1 MFVMRFTE
9 RAYFN
14 YTEDDVKSSPG
25 GAHRVTF
32 SNSHFDP
39 AVAADQYNYYLDEWQ
54 YCEEIG
60 FDGMMLNEHHS
71 TPTSLGA
78 AMNLEAAILA
88 RITKKPKIVL
98 MGNPLP
104 IHDNPCGWPKNW
116 RRSTAYPEDG
126 WYPDLFG
133 AAAPRAGLPTPTP
146 FITGNVSRRPTTWW
160 SRPGQRLVPSA
171 GRASTTTSGT

>member
-14 YTEDDVKSSPG
+14 YTEEDVKNSPG

-39 AVAADQYNYYLDEWQ
+39 EVAANQYNYYLDEWQ
-54 YCEEIG
+54 YCEEVG

-78 AMNLEAAILA
+78 AMNLEAPSLPVLP
-88 RITKKPKIVL
+88 RSPK
-98 MGNPLP
+98 
-104 IHDNPCGWPKNW
+104 
-116 RRSTAYPEDG
+116 S
-126 WYPDLFG
+126 
-133 AAAPRAGLPTPTP
+133 
-146 FITGNVSRRPTTWW
+146 S
-160 SRPGQRLVPSA
+160 
-171 GRASTTTSGT
+171 